1 MPSNSTP
8 AAARPP
14 KPFTPCASLAAL
26 GARLRNLELF
36 DPVRQHVHIA
46 QKTVLDSPLDK
57 LYDAFIAVLAG
68 AHGICEINTR
78 LRSDPVLQRAFGR
91 QRCAEQSVVQDT
103 LDASTDDSVRQM
115 QFACDAIL
123 ARHARSTHH
132 RFDRDLLVL
141 DIDLTGKPCG
151 KTAEGA
157 SRGYFANLPKGKRV
171 VGRQLGRV
179 TAAQYHEI
187 VVDRLYPGNVV
198 LETVLREL
206 VEAAEAA
213 LALSSERRARTLIRM
228 DAGGGGVPEIDWLL
242 ERGYQVLV
250 KAKMPVRAEDLAQT
264 VEVWYADPRQP
275 TREIGWVRVD
285 DEQYARPVR
294 MLAVRGPDTKGE
306 MCYGI
311 DVTTIEPGQARR
323 LAGEPEQGLSAARRE
338 ALAYARAYDKRA
350 GAIEIENKQDK
361 SGLGITKRQK
371 RRLAAARMVV
381 ALDALVHNVLVWAR
395 GWLAKAAPQL
405 GKLGL
410 LRWIR
415 DVLHISGEVE
425 LYKNGSVRRIVL
437 NGRMPR
443 ARQLAEAFNAEYKR
457 AGLRIGVSAE

>member
-1 MPSNSTP
+1 MRSNSTP

-14 KPFTPCASLAAL
+14 KPFTPSASLAAL
-26 GARLRNLELF
+26 GARLRDLELF
-36 DPVRQHVHIA
+36 DPVRQHVHIP

-68 AHGICEINTR
+68 AHGLCEVNTR

-91 QRCAEQSVVQDT
+91 ERCAEQSVVQDT
-103 LDASTDDSVRQM
+103 LDASTDESVRQM

-132 RFDRDLLVL
+132 RFDRDLLAL

-157 SRGYFANLPKGKRV
+157 SRGYFAGVPKGKRV

-198 LETVLREL
+198 LESVLVGL
-206 VEAAEAA
+206 VTAAEH
-213 LALSSERRARTLIRM
+213 ALSLSPERRARTLIRM

-242 ERGYQVLV
+242 ERGYQLLV
-250 KAKMPVRAEDLAQT
+250 KAKMPVRAEDLAET
-264 VEVWYADPRQP
+264 VEVWYADPQQDG
-275 TREIGWVRVD
+275 REVGWVRVG
-285 DEQYARPVR
+285 EPQYAKPVR
-294 MLAVRGPDTKGE
+294 LLALRSRDAHGLWA
-306 MCYGI
+306 YGI
-311 DVTTIEPGQARR
+311 LVATIEPGQARR
-323 LAGEPEQGLSAARRE
+323 LAGALPTGLSASRRD
-338 ALAYARAYDKRA
+338 ALSYARAYDKRA

-381 ALDALVHNVLVWAR
+381 AIDALVHNVLVWAR
-395 GWLAKAAPQL
+395 GWVAKTAPELA
-405 GKLGL
+405 KLGL

-425 LYKNGSVRRIVL
+425 LYKNGKVRRIEL
-437 NGRMPR
+437 NARMPR
-443 ARQLAEAFNAEYKR
+443 ARRLAEALNAEFKR